1 MVAAAAR
8 EEDAVTG
15 WDVVMRE
22 LEAAV
27 TVAVVSIMG

>member
-8 EEDAVTG
+8 EEDVVTG
-15 WDVVMRE
+15 WDVMRE